1 MLKSSAPASGFE
13 SAVRCDASSSS
24 STWHLPITVRSLGNS
39 IVNTPKSTP
48 TRANELRQPIA
59 MSALVDSLVIIGR
72 AESQTNAEDE
82 SPVKLKTS
90 EDEKITLENEGW
102 VMQKSISNS
111 NKSNKA
117 KIATIKESSSASKPD
132 TELQ

>member
-1 MLKSSAPASGFE
+1 
-13 SAVRCDASSSS
+13 
-24 STWHLPITVRSLGNS
+24 
-39 IVNTPKSTP
+39 
-48 TRANELRQPIA
+48 
-59 MSALVDSLVIIGR
+59 MSALVDALVIIGR

-102 VMQKSISNS
+102 GMLKSISNS

-117 KIATIKESSSASKPD
+117 EIVSIKESSSASKPD
-132 TELQ
+132 AELQ